1 MACHCLIRK
10 INFLWIVWKKN
21 QNHSIARYKWEWCYI
36 VWGINKIQL
45 AMYFHKYNC
54 SSPCPWSHKMPS
66 ILHCHWFCLCD
77 FHFFFPQG
85 KELAMLVSIDL
96 LAGGPQ
102 SQHSRE
108 VCFFI
113 CSSTGC
119 WASPPLSP
127 YRRFW
132 ETENFYHILN
142 KSAWLYTETPR
153 ERPCSVTEFVT
164 KRILHNEEVKASN
177 QILFFFF
184 FLS

>member
-1 MACHCLIRK
+1 M
-10 INFLWIVWKKN
+10 
-21 QNHSIARYKWEWCYI
+21 
-36 VWGINKIQL
+36 
-45 AMYFHKYNC
+45 
-54 SSPCPWSHKMPS
+54 
-66 ILHCHWFCLCD
+66 WFS
-77 FHFFFPQG
+77 FFFPQG

-142 KSAWLYTETPR
+142 RSAWLYTETPR

-177 QILFFFF
+177 QILFFFLF
-184 FLS
+184 SFLEHIQKMQTPIFPKLFWVGGLFDSSTHITTTEAKKKKKEISIQITLLFSHLSQAPWVWTVL